1 MFFHWNLF
9 GCVDYNLTEQRGVN
23 KQIMKRLNLRKT
35 NDQEKEVSS
44 TSVDQAAAAV
54 DKERSAATSPTS
66 GPEPGDATT
75 SATGG
80 EVTSVTT
87 LAVTPSV
94 SSPVTSIP
102 AATGDQN
109 QQVCN
114 SIMKL
119 NTSPGTS
126 GAPQTAND
134 ILTNLNSQSTA
145 MHCGPIT

>member
-1 MFFHWNLF
+1 MSQRDRDQKNASLQPEDEEQ
-9 GCVDYNLTEQRGVN
+9 VDFELTEQCGVD

-54 DKERSAATSPTS
+54 DKESSAATSPTS

-75 SATGG
+75 SAKGG
-80 EVTSVTT
+80 EATTLTT

-126 GAPQTAND
+126 LAVGAPD
-134 ILTNLNSQSTA
+134 VP
-145 MHCGPIT
+145 GE